1 MNKSEDKKFRIEH
14 DSMGEVR
21 VPAEHYW
28 GAQTERSRQN
38 FKLGDRKM
46 PAPFITSY
54 AILKGACA
62 SSNHALGKLDGLR
75 SDLINSVCDEI
86 REGKLEGEFP
96 LSIYQTGSG
105 TQTNMNLNEVIA
117 NRGNEIHGSDV
128 LKPNDHVNMSQ
139 SSNDTFPTVMH
150 ISAIV
155 EIMEK
160 LMPALDR
167 IINEI
172 RHLEDKNKGII
183 KSGRTHLQDAVPLF
197 ISQEF
202 SGWRAMLEHDR
213 EFIKESSD
221 SLRELAIGGT
231 AVGTG
236 LNSPDRFDEEVC
248 DILSKKLNIKFY
260 PSENKFYQLTSKNAL
275 AFSHGAVKAL
285 AADLI
290 KIANDVRLMSSGPR
304 LGFAEIT
311 IPSNEPGSSI
321 MPGKVNPTQ
330 AEALIMASLRVMGN
344 DVVVGTASSQGI
356 LELNVCMPVIM
367 DAYMESIRIIS
378 ESIDSF
384 TKNCLNGLSVNTE
397 KLNSDISRSLML
409 VTALSPSIGY
419 EKAAEIA
426 IKAHREG
433 RSLRDVAMESGYVSE
448 EDFDTLTDPIKMLK

>member
-38 FKLGDRKM
+38 FKIGDRKM

-86 REGKLEGEFP
+86 REGKLTGEFP

-117 NRGNEIHGSDV
+117 NRGNEIHGSDL

-155 EIMEK
+155 EIRKK

-167 IINEI
+167 IIDEI

-397 KLNSDISRSLML
+397 KLDSDISRSLML

>member
-86 REGKLEGEFP
+86 REGKLTGEFP

-117 NRGNEIHGSDV
+117 NRGNEIHGSDL

-155 EIMEK
+155 EIRKK

-167 IINEI
+167 IIDEI

>member
-38 FKLGDRKM
+38 FKIGDRKM

-86 REGKLEGEFP
+86 REGKLTGEFP

-117 NRGNEIHGSDV
+117 NRGNEIHGSDL

-155 EIMEK
+155 EIRKK

-167 IINEI
+167 IIDEI

>member
-86 REGKLEGEFP
+86 REGKLIGEFP

-117 NRGNEIHGSDV
+117 NRGNEIHGSDL

-155 EIMEK
+155 EIRKK

-167 IINEI
+167 IIDEI

-397 KLNSDISRSLML
+397 TLDSDISRSLML

>member
-86 REGKLEGEFP
+86 SEGKLEGEFP

>member
-1 MNKSEDKKFRIEH
+1 MNKSEEKKFRIEH

-38 FKLGDRKM
+38 FKIGDRKM

-86 REGKLEGEFP
+86 REGKLTGEFP

-167 IINEI
+167 IIDEI

-275 AFSHGAVKAL
+275 AFLHGAVKAL

>member
-1 MNKSEDKKFRIEH
+1 MNKSEEKKFRIEH

-38 FKLGDRKM
+38 FKIGDRKM

-86 REGKLEGEFP
+86 REGKLTGEFP

-117 NRGNEIHGSDV
+117 NRGNEIHGSDL

-155 EIMEK
+155 EIRKK

-167 IINEI
+167 IIDEI

>member
-86 REGKLEGEFP
+86 REGKLTGEFP

-117 NRGNEIHGSDV
+117 NRGNEIHGSDL

-167 IINEI
+167 IIDEI

>member
-1 MNKSEDKKFRIEH
+1 MNKSEEKKFRIEH

-38 FKLGDRKM
+38 FKIGDRKM

-155 EIMEK
+155 EIRKK

-167 IINEI
+167 IIDEI

>member
-1 MNKSEDKKFRIEH
+1 MNKSEEKKFRIEH

-38 FKLGDRKM
+38 FKIGDRKM

-213 EFIKESSD
+213 DFIKEASD

-248 DILSKKLNIKFY
+248 DILSIKLNVKFY
-260 PSENKFYQLTSKNAL
+260 PSENKFCQLTSKNAL

-304 LGFAEIT
+304 LGFGEIT
-311 IPSNEPGSSI
+311 IPANEPGSSI

-397 KLNSDISRSLML
+397 KLDSDISRSLML

-433 RSLRDVAMESGYVSE
+433 KSLRAVALESGYVSE
-448 EDFDTLTDPIKMLK
+448 EEFDALTDPIKMLK

>member
-86 REGKLEGEFP
+86 SEGKLEGEFP

-155 EIMEK
+155 EIRKK

-167 IINEI
+167 IIDEI